1 MFRLIFFAQSI
12 VYLVL
17 MPTIHSAM
25 DEFYRPPLF
34 VSAIAVGCL
43 IAGFLA
49 FRIRYRS
56 VQTAAMGSP
65 ETTSIAL
72 LRPRDS
78 VPFAIA
84 ILVALYSYVSWSN
97 GLLNRRQGSE
107 VMASLYGN
115 LPLLELVILRV
126 YEIALVPIAII
137 YFFGVASRTQRV
149 FVIFLLLVSLPFMGI
164 EDSRGRILAI
174 AVNILLFVKLKDF
187 RYFFENITK
196 IVLLIFPA
204 IILFIYASTD
214 RASKYARTADYF
226 FYEVVQRFDG
236 LSLVS
241 ELRSAGFIKYYGT
254 MDFTMFAP
262 LVSRI
267 PMIEAGSI
275 AKLEGIT
282 STKQYFLKSLL
293 NVNRI
298 DNSNSII
305 LDPLYFGGVMG
316 VIIAFVVLGY
326 FIANLDHYVAQG
338 RLFSNHVR
346 LALVLSFVSSFAMI
360 EVDYFGTLTS
370 LVQSFVILFPILVLI
385 LREPDYLPSRRK
397 G

>member
-1 MFRLIFFAQSI
+1 MFRLILFAQSI

-25 DEFYRPPLF
+25 DAFYRPPLF
-34 VSAIAVGCL
+34 VSATAIGCL
-43 IAGFLA
+43 ISGFIA

-56 VQTAAMGSP
+56 LQTSAMSSP

-126 YEIALVPIAII
+126 YEIAFVPIAII
-137 YFFGVASRTQRV
+137 YLFGTVSRNQRI
-149 FVIFLLLVSLPFMGI
+149 FVVFLLLVSLLFMGI
-164 EDSRGRILAI
+164 EDSRGRILVLAI
-174 AVNILLFVKLKDF
+174 NILVFVKLKDF
-187 RYFFENITK
+187 RSFFENLNK
-196 IVLLIFPA
+196 MVLLIFPA
-204 IILFIYASTD
+204 ITAFIYASND
-214 RASKYARTADYF
+214 RSSKYSSTDDYF
-226 FYEVVQRFDG
+226 FYEIVQRFDG

-254 MDFTMFAP
+254 FDFTMFAP

-267 PMIEAGSI
+267 PIIEAGGM

-316 VIIAFVVLGY
+316 VMIAFVILGY

-385 LREPDYLPSRRK
+385 LREPDYLASRRK